1 MTTMLSRRSF
11 LRVSALAGGGLLI
24 AAHLD
29 PVADLLAQGPPA
41 ARTAF
46 SPAAFIRITPANA
59 VTIISKNPEIGQ
71 GIKTSLPMTIA
82 EELDVEWAS
91 VTIEQADLDE
101 TKYGRQNAGGSTAT
115 PTNWDPLRQVGA
127 AVRQMFVAA
136 AASAWGVPEGE
147 LTTGGGTVRHASSGR
162 TATYGSLTGVVAG
175 MTPPALDSVR
185 LKNPADYR
193 IIGTT
198 MPGVDN
204 QAIVTGRPLFGI
216 DFTVPG
222 MLSAVFEKCP
232 VYGGRVVSANLDEI
246 RAMSGVRH
254 AFVVDGTTNLIGLM
268 PGVAIVADS
277 WWQARTARQALTV
290 VWDEGAT
297 ASQSSE
303 LFARRAREL
312 SSQPPAFTLRGDGD
326 AATALSGTPTVVEA
340 AYSYPFISH
349 APLEPQNCTA
359 HFRDGRLEI
368 WAPTQTP
375 AAGRALVSETMGIPE
390 DRITIHLVRAGG
402 GFGRRLTNDYMIEA
416 AWIAREVG
424 VPVKV
429 LWTREDDM
437 QHDHYRPGGF
447 HFLKGGVDAAGRL
460 VAWQNHFV
468 SFGEGTRFANS
479 ANIGPSEFPATFVP
493 NFEFGSTLM
502 PLGIPTFAMRAPRS
516 NAFSFVFQSFLDELA
531 VAAGRDPVQFRLDVL
546 NAARV
551 TAAPRALE
559 GQNLNDGFDPARMRG
574 VVELVADKSNWSSN
588 GSLPKGTA
596 RGIAFQY
603 SHRGYFAHVAE
614 VQVDA
619 QKRVRVNKVWVAGDI
634 GRQIVNPSAAINQ
647 SQGAVIEGLSH
658 LMAWEVSFEAGRPQQ
673 SNFHQYPPTRLV
685 QAPPAIEV
693 HFLTSDNS
701 PTGLGEP
708 ALPPTVPAVCNA
720 IFAATGERIRSLPL
734 SAHGFRWA

>member
-1 MTTMLSRRSF
+1 MLSRRSF